1 MDYWSSWCIVLCGD
15 EAHLL
20 KGVFAREDNRRPS
33 LDLPQLLLM
42 APGAHNIAYTGVK
55 RRC

>member
-1 MDYWSSWCIVLCGD
+1 MDYWSLWCIVLCGD
-15 EAHLL
+15 EADLL

-42 APGAHNIAYTGVK
+42 APGAHNIAYAGVK
-55 RRC
+55 